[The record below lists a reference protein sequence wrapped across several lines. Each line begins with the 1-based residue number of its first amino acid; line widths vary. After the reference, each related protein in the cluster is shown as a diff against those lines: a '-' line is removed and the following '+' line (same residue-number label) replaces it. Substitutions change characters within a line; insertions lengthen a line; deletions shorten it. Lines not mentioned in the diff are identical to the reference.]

1 MSVFP
6 LALIIV
12 IWWIGVWGLIETIIQ
27 PFIKNSYWAA
37 IGVYGAM
44 IAIVILIVYLYP
56 QVLESLV

>member
-12 IWWIGVWGLIETIIQ
+12 IWWIGIWGLIETIIQ
-27 PFIKNSYWAA
+27 PFIKNNYWAA
-37 IGVYGAM
+37 IGVYGM
-44 IAIVILIVYLYP
+44 IISSVLIIMYMYP

>member
-1 MSVFP
+1 MSIFP

-27 PFIKNSYWAA
+27 PFIKNNYWAA

-44 IAIVILIVYLYP
+44 IALILLIVNIHP